1 MDESIIMSNIID
13 KLPPS
18 WKDFKRNLKHK
29 KEDISLEQLANSLR
43 VEEEIREE
51 MRIQDETKEHSAHIS
66 KVHVMEEGQPFK
78 FSNKRPIQ
86 YNNTQ
91 KFKNKKKKRVVVI
104 FVANKDITSPNV
116 GTLRKN
122 KRR

>member
-1 MDESIIMSNIID
+1 MDESIIVSNIID

-51 MRIQDETKEHSAHIS
+51 M
-66 KVHVMEEGQPFK
+66 
-78 FSNKRPIQ
+78 
-86 YNNTQ
+86 
-91 KFKNKKKKRVVVI
+91 
-104 FVANKDITSPNV
+104 
-116 GTLRKN
+116 
-122 KRR
+122 